1 MKFNR
6 NEIWSGIVLLIVLL
20 MLSAQSARG
29 LQLEDYLQQ
38 VSEKHKSLRSLKL
51 SSEAAGVRQAQGEQ
65 DLIPVLTLSGS
76 YLDDKK
82 TGGYPPSLLIPH
94 QQVRDFSLGVAK
106 KFMTGTS
113 AQVSV
118 GATSVNQ
125 DMLTLPSTSS
135 SVQYGFAGLGVSVQQ
150 SLWKDALGRGLRLR
164 EDRLNAAARLESQSY
179 DLQLKQL
186 LLEAEAAYW
195 DLIYLQD
202 EALQRQ
208 SSLLRARKIETW
220 VRSRFSNGIGD
231 KADVLNAQGLVA
243 GRELQLVST
252 HDELL
257 AAQKKVAD
265 FLEINGDEKL
275 PELNGNINQTRGAS
289 AYVPAGSSGRVLR
302 LDSYLAVLEAKTK
315 ALAADEVND
324 AYRPDLSVY
333 GAYKTNAVQDTVP
346 GAINHISDTAM
357 PTASVGVKLTWL
369 LDTDIKQN
377 SVRVAKLDAMA
388 AAAKQEHKLL
398 ESDSAWSELSR
409 RFHELSRR
417 IEVAGRMSQIQT
429 DKAAAERDKLSKGR
443 SVTSQVI
450 TAEQDAAEA
459 ELTLLKLKAEQ
470 RKLEA
475 GSRLFVRIQE

>member
-1 MKFNR
+1 MKMTR
-6 NEIWSGIVLLIVLL
+6 NEIGSGFVILLALL
-20 MLSAQSARG
+20 LLSTQTVFA
-29 LQLEDYLQQ
+29 LQLEDYLLK
-38 VSEKHKSLRSLKL
+38 VNEKHKSLRSLEL
-51 SSEAAGVRQAQGEQ
+51 SQEAASMRKDQGDQ
-65 DLIPVLTLSGS
+65 DLIPVLTMSGT

-94 QQVRDFSLGVAK
+94 QQVRDYSIGLAK

-125 DMLTLPSTSS
+125 DNLSLPSTFSS
-135 SVQYGFAGLGVSVQQ
+135 SEFGMAGVGVSVQQ
-150 SLWKDALGRGLRLR
+150 SLWKDSFGDGLRLR
-164 EDRLNAAARLESQSY
+164 DERLNAAAKFERQSY
-179 DLQLKQL
+179 DLQMKQTL
-186 LLEAEAAYW
+186 IEAEAAFW

-208 SSLLRARKIETW
+208 SSLVRARKIESW

-243 GRELQLVST
+243 ARELQLIST

-257 AAQKKVAD
+257 AAQKRVAD
-265 FLEINGDEKL
+265 FLEIPAGEKL
-275 PELNGNINQTRGAS
+275 PDLTGDLSQARGA
-289 AYVPAGSSGRVLR
+289 ATYVPAGSSGRVLR
-302 LDSYLAVLEAKTK
+302 LDTYLAVLEAKTK
-315 ALAADEVND
+315 ALVADEVND
-324 AYRPDLSVY
+324 GFKPDLALFGS
-333 GAYKTNAVQDTVP
+333 YKTNSLQENASSAVDRITDSSKPTSTV
-346 GAINHISDTAM
+346 GL
-357 PTASVGVKLTWL
+357 KLTWL
-369 LDTDIKQN
+369 LDTDIKTN
-377 SVRVAKLDAMA
+377 NVRVAKLDAMA
-388 AAAKQEHKLL
+388 SAAKKEHKLL
-398 ESDSAWSELSR
+398 ESDSAWSEINR
-409 RFHELSRR
+409 RFYELGRR
-417 IEVAGRMSQIQT
+417 IEVASRMSQIQT

-475 GSRLFVRIQE
+475 NSRLFVRIQE